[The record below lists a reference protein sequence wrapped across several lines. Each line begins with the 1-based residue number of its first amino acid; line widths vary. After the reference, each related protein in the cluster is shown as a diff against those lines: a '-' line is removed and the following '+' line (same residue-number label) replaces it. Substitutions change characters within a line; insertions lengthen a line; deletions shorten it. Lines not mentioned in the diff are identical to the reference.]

1 MSAEENKAIGR
12 RAFEE
17 LWNRGNLDV
26 VDEICTEDYVL
37 HDPAVP
43 EEVRGPDGLRR
54 YVAMFREAFPD
65 IEFAVEDELAEG
77 DRVAMRWSAKGT
89 HRGELMGIPPTGNR
103 VETTG
108 MLIYRVSGGKSA
120 EAWVSGDDLGMMQQ
134 IGAIPS
140 PEQAARS

>member
-1 MSAEENKAIGR
+1 
-12 RAFEE
+12 
-17 LWNRGNLDV
+17 
-26 VDEICTEDYVL
+26 
-37 HDPAVP
+37 
-43 EEVRGPDGLRR
+43 
-54 YVAMFREAFPD
+54 MFREAFPD

-120 EAWVSGDDLGMMQQ
+120 EAWVSGDDLGIMQQ

-140 PEQAARS
+140 PEQAAGS